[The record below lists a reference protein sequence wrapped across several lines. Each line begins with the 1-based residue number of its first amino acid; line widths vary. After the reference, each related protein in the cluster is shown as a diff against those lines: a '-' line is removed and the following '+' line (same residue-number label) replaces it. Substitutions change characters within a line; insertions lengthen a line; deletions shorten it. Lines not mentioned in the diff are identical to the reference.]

1 MLDFDSCYRAVSSRD
16 ARFDGRFYT
25 GVTSTGIYCRPICP
39 ARTPA
44 RRNVRFYPD
53 ASAAEAAGFRP
64 CKRCRPE
71 AGPGSPDWDVRG
83 DLVGRALR
91 LIDDGVVDD
100 AGVRGLAARLS
111 VTERHLH
118 RLFVT
123 EIGAA
128 PLMVARSR
136 RLQFA
141 RRLLRETG
149 MPVTDVAFASGF
161 GSLRQFNASMRE
173 AYGLAPSELRGG
185 AGRPPGLALR
195 LAFRQPCDSGAL
207 LGFLSARAIPGVESV
222 TSSPGAGRYTR
233 TVPGGT
239 IELLTYPDHV
249 LLRTSVVVGS
259 HRDLGRG
266 TAEPGAGLRGLAR
279 MVARCRRLFDLD
291 ADPYA
296 VNTVLGA
303 DPVLAPLVAAR
314 PGLRVPGAYDGF
326 EMAVRA
332 VLGQQISVAGA
343 RTLAGRLVARCGV
356 PLAGAASGATEP
368 GAGERPADG
377 LTHVFPT
384 AEAVAGAD
392 LGGLG
397 LTGGRIHTLH
407 ALATAAASGDLD
419 LDGGGDPA
427 ETAAGLLA
435 LPGIG
440 PWTVSYLQMRALRD
454 PDAFPATDLVLRRAL
469 KRHGADLD
477 QTEAWRPWRAYAA
490 GHLWASAAGP
500 HRTDL
505 NRPEPT

>member
-1 MLDFDSCYRAVSSRD
+1 MLDFDSCYLAVSSRD

-71 AGPGSPDWDVRG
+71 SSPGSPEWDVRG

-91 LIDDGVVDD
+91 LIDDGVVDET
-100 AGVRGLAARLS
+100 GVRGLASRLA

-118 RLFVT
+118 RLFVA

-128 PLMVARSR
+128 PLMVARTR

-161 GSLRQFNASMRE
+161 GSVRQFNASMRE
-173 AYGLAPSELRGG
+173 AYGLAPSELRNG
-185 AGRPPGLALR
+185 AGRPPGLVLR
-195 LAFRQPCDSGAL
+195 LAFRKPYDSAGLLAL
-207 LGFLSARAIPGVESV
+207 LSAQAVPGVESV
-222 TSSPGAGRYTR
+222 TSGRYLR

-239 IELLTYPDHV
+239 IELVPHDDHV
-249 LLRTSVVVGS
+249 LLRASITAGS
-259 HRDLGRG
+259 RRG
-266 TAEPGAGLRGLAR
+266 EGSRAVDSRPGAGLRGLAG

-296 VNTVLGA
+296 VNQVLGA
-303 DPVLAPLVAAR
+303 DPLLAGLVRAR

-326 EMAVRA
+326 EAAVRA
-332 VLGQQISVAGA
+332 VLGRQASAAGA
-343 RTLAGRLVARCGV
+343 RVLLGRVVARCGA
-356 PLAGAASGATEP
+356 PAADPAPGDATFAGADRT
-368 GAGERPADG
+368 
-377 LTHVFPT
+377 LTHVFPS
-384 AEAVAGAD
+384 AAAVAEAD

-397 LTGGRIHTLH
+397 LSEGRTRALH
-407 ALATAAASGDLD
+407 ALATAVASGELD
-419 LDGGGDPA
+419 LDGGADPA
-427 ETAAGLLA
+427 ETTAKLLA

-440 PWTVSYLQMRALRD
+440 PSAVSAIRMRALRD
-454 PDAFPATDLVLRRAL
+454 PDAFPAADPVLHRALDRLGTDLA
-469 KRHGADLD
+469 H
-477 QTEAWRPWRAYAA
+477 TEAWRPWRAYAA
-490 GHLWASAAGP
+490 AHLWAAEPDAAS
-500 HRTDL
+500 
-505 NRPEPT
+505 